1 MDRKLVGGDVFHG
14 ETDPAALL
22 VGQVDWWGGVESGG
36 ISQSRGRAAG
46 FRFEQQAKTEAQ
58 AVPIH
63 TSQMGIEMGL
73 ITIGSRWGQAGFRSA
88 ALL

>member
-1 MDRKLVGGDVFHG
+1 MR
-14 ETDPAALL
+14 E
-22 VGQVDWWGGVESGG
+22 W
-36 ISQSRGRAAG
+36 QSEIIHLDRAAG

>member
-1 MDRKLVGGDVFHG
+1 M
-14 ETDPAALL
+14 
-22 VGQVDWWGGVESGG
+22 DWWGGVESGG

-63 TSQMGIEMGL
+63 TSQMGMEMGL

>member
-1 MDRKLVGGDVFHG
+1 M
-14 ETDPAALL
+14 
-22 VGQVDWWGGVESGG
+22 DWWGGVESGG

-63 TSQMGIEMGL
+63 ISQMGIEMGL